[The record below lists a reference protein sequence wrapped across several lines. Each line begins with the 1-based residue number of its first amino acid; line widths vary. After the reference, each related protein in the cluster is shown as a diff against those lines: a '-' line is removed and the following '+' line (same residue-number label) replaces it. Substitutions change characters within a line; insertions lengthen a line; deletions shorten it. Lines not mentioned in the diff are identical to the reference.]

1 MTYEAVIGLEVH
13 VQLKTETKLFCGCRN
28 EFGAEP
34 NSHLCPVC
42 LGLPGALPVPNEE
55 AIVKTILTGL
65 MVGSMIPSRAKFDRK
80 NYFYPDMPK
89 NYQISQYDQP
99 LCLGGGVTLPA
110 LAFPKDAQKEPQ
122 ALANK
127 RVRLVRI
134 HLEEDVGKSF
144 HLENYSGIDFNRA
157 GTPLME
163 IVTEADLTTPEEA
176 FALLTTLREILRY
189 GKVSD
194 VDMEKGQLRCDVNI
208 SVRPVGTEAF
218 GVKREVKNLNSISA
232 VRRALRHEIQ
242 TQIELVSSGA
252 ELVQQT
258 MRWDDA
264 RGETTPMRTKEQ
276 AHDYRY
282 FPDPDLL
289 PIHCEGRLRKEA
301 ERRMPE
307 LPERKK
313 SRLSQTYGLSE
324 YQASVLASDPPLADF
339 FEQAARSTR
348 NPVALANLTLNDFL
362 ALRQE
367 APAEAQVPPEYFGEL
382 ADLIADGQ
390 INSRQGREV
399 LAILLQ
405 TPRPPKEIAE
415 ERGLAQI
422 SDARALEAFCREA
435 ISANPKSVADYQAG
449 KLAAIN
455 ALKGFVMKK
464 TRGQANAQRIHAL
477 LEDLLRQ
484 P

>member
-13 VQLKTETKLFCGCRN
+13 VQLKTQTKLFCGCRN

-55 AIVKTILTGL
+55 AVIKTILTGL
-65 MVGSMIPSRAKFDRK
+65 MLGSTIAPRAKFDRK

-99 LCLGGGVTLPA
+99 LCQGGSLTLPS
-110 LAFPKDAQKEPQ
+110 LSFPKDAQKEPQ

-127 RVRLVRI
+127 KVRLVRI

-144 HLENYSGIDFNRA
+144 HLESRSGIDFNRA

-163 IVTEADLTTPEEA
+163 IVTEPDLTTPEEA

-189 GKVSD
+189 GNVSD

-208 SVRPVGTEAF
+208 SVRPAGARDFGT
-218 GVKREVKNLNSISA
+218 KREIKNLNSISA
-232 VRRALRHEIQ
+232 VRRALKYEIES
-242 TQIELVSSGA
+242 QIELVSSGGTV
-252 ELVQQT
+252 VQQT

-264 RGETTPMRTKEQ
+264 RGETIPMRTKEQ

-289 PIHCEGRLRKEA
+289 PIHTDGRLRTEA
-301 ERRMPE
+301 EGRMPE
-307 LPERKK
+307 LPEQKK
-313 SRLSQTYGLSE
+313 NRLCRTYGLSE
-324 YQASVLASDPPLADF
+324 YQASVLASDPPLADY
-339 FEQAARSTR
+339 FESAARSTR
-348 NPVALANLTLNDFL
+348 NPITLANLILNDYL

-367 APAEAQVPPEYFGEL
+367 APELATVSPEYFGEL
-382 ADLIADGQ
+382 ADLVSDSRL
-390 INSRQGREV
+390 NSRQGREV
-399 LAILLQ
+399 LAILLR
-405 TPRPPKEIAE
+405 TPKSPKEIAE

-422 SDARALEAFCREA
+422 SDRQALEAFCREA
-435 ISANPKSVADYQAG
+435 IAANPKSVADYKAG
-449 KLAAIN
+449 KAAAIN

-464 TRGQANAQRIHAL
+464 SRGQANPQRIHELLEAL
-477 LEDLLRQ
+477 LRER
-484 P
+484 

>member
-13 VQLKTETKLFCGCRN
+13 VQLKTATKLFCGCRN

-34 NSHLCPVC
+34 NSRVCPVC
-42 LGLPGALPVPNEE
+42 LGLPGALPVPNE
-55 AIVKTILTGL
+55 AAVIQTILTGL
-65 MVGSMIPSRAKFDRK
+65 MMGSSIRPRAKFDRK

-99 LCLGGGVTLPA
+99 LCLGGEVSLPV

-122 ALANK
+122 ALAGK
-127 RVRLVRI
+127 KVRLVRI

-144 HLENYSGIDFNRA
+144 HLENCSGIDFNRA

-176 FALLTTLREILRY
+176 FALLTTIREILRY

-218 GVKREVKNLNSISA
+218 GTKREIKNLNSISA
-232 VRRALRHEIQ
+232 VRRALKHEIQ
-242 TQIELVSSGA
+242 SQIELVSSGGTV
-252 ELVQQT
+252 VQET
-258 MRWDDA
+258 LRWDDA
-264 RGETTPMRTKEQ
+264 RGETIPMRTKEQ

-289 PIHCEGRLRKEA
+289 PIRTEGRLRTEA

-307 LPERKK
+307 LPETKK
-313 SRLSQTYGLSE
+313 SRLRETYGLSE
-324 YQASVLASDPPLADF
+324 YQASVLASDPPLADY
-339 FEQAARSTR
+339 FEKAARSTR
-348 NPVALANLTLNDFL
+348 NPLTLANLTLNDYL
-362 ALRQE
+362 ALRQDS
-367 APAEAQVPPEYFGEL
+367 PDPMSIPPEYFGQL
-382 ADLIADGQ
+382 ADLVSDGTL
-390 INSRQGREV
+390 NSRQGREV
-399 LAILLQ
+399 LAILIQ
-405 TPRPPKEIAE
+405 APRPPKEIAQ
-415 ERGLAQI
+415 ERGLTQI
-422 SDARALEAFCREA
+422 SDSQVLEEFCREA
-435 ISANPKSVADYQAG
+435 IAANPKSVADFKGG
-449 KLAAIN
+449 KAAAIN
-455 ALKGFVMKK
+455 SLKGFVMKK
-464 TRGQANAQRIHAL
+464 TRGQANPQRIHEL
-477 LEDLLRQ
+477 LESLLRE

>member
-34 NSHLCPVC
+34 NSHVCPVC

-55 AIVKTILTGL
+55 AVIKTILTGL
-65 MVGSMIPSRAKFDRK
+65 MMGSSIRARAKFDRK

-99 LCLGGGVTLPA
+99 LCLEGGVNLPV
-110 LAFPKDAQKEPQ
+110 LAFPKDAQKEEQ
-122 ALANK
+122 ALAGK

-144 HLENYSGIDFNRA
+144 HLENCSGIDFNRA

-176 FALLTTLREILRY
+176 FALLTTIREILRY

-218 GVKREVKNLNSISA
+218 GTKREIKNLNSISA
-232 VRRALRHEIQ
+232 VRRALKHEIQ
-242 TQIELVSSGA
+242 TQIHLVSSGGTV
-252 ELVQQT
+252 VQQT
-258 MRWDDA
+258 LRWDDA
-264 RGETTPMRTKEQ
+264 RGETIPMRTKEQ

-289 PIHCEGRLRKEA
+289 PIRTEGRLRTEA

-307 LPERKK
+307 LPETKK
-313 SRLSQTYGLSE
+313 GRLCQTYGLSE
-324 YQASVLASDPPLADF
+324 YQASVLASDPPLAEY
-339 FEQAARSTR
+339 FEEAARSTR
-348 NPVALANLTLNDFL
+348 HPLPLANLVLNDYL

-367 APAEAQVPPEYFGEL
+367 DPGQVPVPAEYLGEL
-382 ADLIADGQ
+382 ADLQSEGTL
-390 INSRQGREV
+390 NSRQTREV
-399 LAILLQ
+399 LAILIQ
-405 TPRPPKEIAE
+405 TPRPPKEIAK
-415 ERGLAQI
+415 ERGLTQI
-422 SDARALEAFCREA
+422 SDSQVLEAFCREA
-435 ISANPKSVADYQAG
+435 ISANPKSVADFKGG
-449 KLAAIN
+449 KSAAIN

-464 TRGQANAQRIHAL
+464 TRGQANPQRIHEL
-477 LEDLLRQ
+477 LESLLRE

>member
-34 NSHLCPVC
+34 NSHLCPIC
-42 LGLPGALPVPNEE
+42 LGLPGALPVANEE
-55 AIVKTILTGL
+55 AVVKTILTGL
-65 MVGSMIPSRAKFDRK
+65 MLGSTIPPGAKFDRK

-89 NYQISQYDQP
+89 NYQISQYDRP
-99 LCLGGGVTLPA
+99 LCLGGGVSLPA

-122 ALANK
+122 ALAGK

-144 HLENYSGIDFNRA
+144 HLESCSGIDFNRA

-163 IVTEADLTTPEEA
+163 IVTEADLTSPEEA

-208 SVRPVGTEAF
+208 SVRPVGTATF
-218 GVKREVKNLNSISA
+218 GTKREIKNLNSISA
-232 VRRALRHEIQ
+232 VRRALKHEIQ
-242 TQIELVSSGA
+242 SQIELVSSGGTV
-252 ELVQQT
+252 VQQT

-264 RGETTPMRTKEQ
+264 LGETVPMRTKEQ

-289 PIHCEGRLRKEA
+289 PIHTEGRLLEEA
-301 ERRMPE
+301 GQRMPE
-307 LPERKK
+307 LPEQKK
-313 SRLSQTYGLSE
+313 SRFCRHYGLSE
-324 YQASVLASDPPLADF
+324 YQASVLASDPSLADY

-348 NPVALANLTLNDFL
+348 HPVTLANLTLNDYL

-367 APAEAQVPPEYFGEL
+367 TQGPISLPPEYFGEL
-382 ADLIADGQ
+382 ADMVSDGELT
-390 INSRQGREV
+390 SRQGKEV

-405 TPRPPKEIAE
+405 TPRSPKEIAR
-415 ERGLAQI
+415 ERGLTQI
-422 SDARALEAFCREA
+422 SDAQALETFCREA
-435 ISANPKSVADYQAG
+435 IAANPKSVADYRAG
-449 KLAAIN
+449 KAAAIN

-464 TRGQANAQRIHAL
+464 TRGQANPQRIHEL
-477 LEDLLRQ
+477 LESLLREA
-484 P
+484 

>member
-1 MTYEAVIGLEVH
+1 MTYEAIIGLEVH
-13 VQLKTETKLFCGCRN
+13 VQLKTQTKLFCGCRN

-34 NSHLCPVC
+34 NSHLCPIC
-42 LGLPGALPVPNEE
+42 LGLPGALPVANEE
-55 AIVKTILTGL
+55 AVILTILTGL
-65 MVGSMIPSRAKFDRK
+65 MLGSTIPPRAKFDRK

-99 LCLGGGVTLPA
+99 LCLGGGVILPA
-110 LAFPKDAQKEPQ
+110 LSFPKDAQKEAQ

-127 RVRLVRI
+127 KVRLVRI

-144 HLENYSGIDFNRA
+144 HLERCSGIDFNRA

-218 GVKREVKNLNSISA
+218 GTKREIKNLNSISA
-232 VRRALRHEIQ
+232 VRRALKHEIQ
-242 TQIELVSSGA
+242 AQIELVSSGGRV
-252 ELVQQT
+252 VQQT

-264 RGETTPMRTKEQ
+264 RGETIPMRTKEQ

-289 PIHCEGRLRKEA
+289 PIQTQGHLRGEA
-301 ERRMPE
+301 ERRLPE

-313 SRLSQTYGLSE
+313 SRLCQTYGLSE
-324 YQASVLASDPPLADF
+324 YQASVLAADLPLADY

-348 NPVALANLTLNDFL
+348 NPVALANLTLNDYL
-362 ALRQE
+362 ALRPE
-367 APAEAQVPPEYFGEL
+367 TPGPASVPPEYLGEL
-382 ADLIADGQ
+382 ADLVSEGQ

-405 TPRPPKEIAE
+405 THRPPREIAR
-415 ERGLAQI
+415 ERGLTQI
-422 SDARALEAFCREA
+422 SDAQALDAFCREA
-435 ISANPKSVADYQAG
+435 ISANPKSVADYKAG
-449 KLAAIN
+449 KAAAIN

-464 TRGQANAQRIHAL
+464 TRGQANPQRIHEL
-477 LEDLLRQ
+477 LESLLRE